1 MSDQIG
7 IAQLRAEISLHVQAA
22 SRGQR
27 VIILDRGRPI
37 AQLVPYQEQPPLR
50 VRKGT
55 GTPREAE
62 AILRK
67 LPTASA
73 RRRAK
78 IAAALD
84 DIERLE
90 RKR

>member
-7 IAQLRAEISLHVQAA
+7 IAQLRAEISRHVQAA

-27 VIILDRGRPI
+27 VTILDRGRPV
-37 AQLVPYQEQPPLR
+37 AQLVPYQQQPAIR
-50 VRKGT
+50 IRT
-55 GTPREAE
+55 AQGTPREAE

-67 LPTASA
+67 LPPLSK
-73 RRRAK
+73 RHRAK
-78 IAAALD
+78 VAAALEE
-84 DIERLE
+84 IERLE

>member
-7 IAQLRAEISLHVQAA
+7 IAQLRAEISRHVQAA

-27 VIILDRGRPI
+27 VTILDRGRPV
-37 AQLVPYQEQPPLR
+37 AQLVPYQEQPPITIR
-50 VRKGT
+50 RAK

-67 LPTASA
+67 LPSLSA
-73 RRRAK
+73 ARRAK

-84 DIERLE
+84 DIERFE